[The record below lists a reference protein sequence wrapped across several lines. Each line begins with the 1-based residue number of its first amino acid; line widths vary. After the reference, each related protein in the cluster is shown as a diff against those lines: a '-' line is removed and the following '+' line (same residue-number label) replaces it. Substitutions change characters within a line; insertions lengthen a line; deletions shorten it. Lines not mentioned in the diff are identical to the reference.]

1 MTPDCAVPPTTRVFI
16 CDDNPLLCEV
26 TRLGLEQ
33 DPDLRVVG
41 EAQDAP
47 TAIAEIPICQP
58 DVLLLDYSMPGMDGL
73 EALPSLKAASPNT
86 RIIVLS
92 GYSADRLEQRS
103 LELGADGYVE
113 KCTPIEALRDTV
125 RVSRR

>member
-1 MTPDCAVPPTTRVFI
+1 VPPTTRVFI
-16 CDDNPLLCEV
+16 CDDNPLLREV

-33 DPDLRVVG
+33 DPDLLVVG

-47 TAIAEIPICQP
+47 TAIAEIPICRP
-58 DVLLLDYSMPGMDGL
+58 DVLLLDFSMPGMDGF
-73 EALPSLKAASPNT
+73 EALPSLKAASPQT
-86 RIIVLS
+86 KIIVLS
-92 GYSADRLEQRS
+92 GFSADQLEQRS

-125 RVSRR
+125 RVS